1 MENNIVSYLIDFFKT
16 KTSHKK
22 QISNHEIDHALQT
35 NLEIKPIGEG
45 GIRALI
51 HYIRMN
57 VTITNEEGEEGWVV
71 GSSDGYYL
79 TFDPIHIMA
88 HLDRFDGKIRKMML
102 IRNKGYALLDKKV
115 YYKQQKL
122 NF

>member
-1 MENNIVSYLIDFFKT
+1 MENNVVSYLIDFFKE
-16 KTSHKK
+16 KSSYKK
-22 QISNHEIDHALQT
+22 QINNQEIDHLLQI
-35 NLEIKPIGEG
+35 NLEIKAIGEG

-57 VTITNEEGEEGWVV
+57 ITITNDDGDEGWIV

-79 TFDPIHIMA
+79 TFDPIHILT

-122 NF
+122 QF

>member
-1 MENNIVSYLIDFFKT
+1 MENNVLSYLIDFFKE

-22 QISNHEIDHALQT
+22 QINNQEIDHLLQT

-57 VTITNEEGEEGWVV
+57 VTIKNESGDEGWVC

-79 TFDPIHIMA
+79 TFDPIHILT
-88 HLDRFDGKIRKMML
+88 HLQSFDGKISKMML
-102 IRNKGYALLDKKV
+102 IRNKGYALLEKKV

-122 NF
+122 QF

>member
-1 MENNIVSYLIDFFKT
+1 MENNVLSYLIDFFKE

-22 QISNHEIDHALQT
+22 QINNQEIDHLLQT

-57 VTITNEEGEEGWVV
+57 VTIKNENGDEGWVC

-79 TFDPIHIMA
+79 TFDPIHILT
-88 HLDRFDGKIRKMML
+88 HLQSFDGKISKMML
-102 IRNKGYALLDKKV
+102 IRNKGYALLEKKV

-122 NF
+122 QF

>member
-1 MENNIVSYLIDFFKT
+1 MENNVVSYLIDFFKE
-16 KTSHKK
+16 KSSYKK
-22 QISNHEIDHALQT
+22 QINNQEIDHLLQT
-35 NLEIKPIGEG
+35 NLEVKPIGEG

-57 VTITNEEGEEGWVV
+57 ITITNKDGDEGWIV

-79 TFDPIHIMA
+79 TFDPIHILT

-122 NF
+122 QF

>member
-1 MENNIVSYLIDFFKT
+1 MENNVVSYLIDFFKE
-16 KTSHKK
+16 KSSYKK
-22 QISNHEIDHALQT
+22 QINNQEIDHLLQT

-57 VTITNEEGEEGWVV
+57 ITITNEEGDEGWIV

-79 TFDPIHIMA
+79 TFDPIHILS

-122 NF
+122 QF

>member
-1 MENNIVSYLIDFFKT
+1 MENNVLSYLIDFFKE

-22 QISNHEIDHALQT
+22 QINNQEIDHLLQT

-57 VTITNEEGEEGWVV
+57 VNIKNESGDEGWVC

-79 TFDPIHIMA
+79 TFDPIHILT
-88 HLDRFDGKIRKMML
+88 HLQSFDGKISKMML
-102 IRNKGYALLDKKV
+102 IRNKGYALLEKKV

-122 NF
+122 QF

>member
-1 MENNIVSYLIDFFKT
+1 MENNILSYLVDFFKE

-22 QISNHEIDHALQT
+22 QINNQEIDHLLQT

-57 VTITNEEGEEGWVV
+57 VTITNKEGEEGWIC
-71 GSSDGYYL
+71 GSSDGYYI
-79 TFDPIHIMA
+79 TFDPIHILT
-88 HLDRFDGKIRKMML
+88 HLERFDSKIRKMML
-102 IRNKGYALLDKKV
+102 IRNKGYALLEKKV

-122 NF
+122 QF

>member
-1 MENNIVSYLIDFFKT
+1 MENNILNYLVDFFKE

-22 QISNHEIDHALQT
+22 QINNQEIDHLLQT

-57 VTITNEEGEEGWVV
+57 VTIKNEQGDEGWIV

-79 TFDPIHIMA
+79 TFDPIHIMT
-88 HLDRFDGKIRKMML
+88 HLERFDGKISKMML
-102 IRNKGYALLDKKV
+102 IRNKGYALLNRKV

-122 NF
+122 QF

>member
-1 MENNIVSYLIDFFKT
+1 MENNVVSYLIDFFKE
-16 KTSHKK
+16 KSSYKK
-22 QISNHEIDHALQT
+22 QINNQEIDHLLQT

-57 VTITNEEGEEGWVV
+57 INITNKEGDEGWIV

-79 TFDPIHIMA
+79 TFDPIHILT

-122 NF
+122 QF

>member
-1 MENNIVSYLIDFFKT
+1 MENNVVSYLIDFFKE
-16 KTSHKK
+16 KSSYKK
-22 QISNHEIDHALQT
+22 QINNQEIDHLLQT

-57 VTITNEEGEEGWVV
+57 INITNKDGDEGWIV

-79 TFDPIHIMA
+79 TFDPIHILT

-122 NF
+122 QF